1 MFGGKLGDLDAYV
14 PAAVNAG
21 GAGGGTGES
30 ALAWIKDDYKAAL
43 ERARSEGKLLFVN
56 FTGVACANCH
66 WMEAN
71 MLSRPEVAGVLK
83 GFVLVELFTD
93 RADAV
98 SQSNGDLQL
107 AKFQTAATP
116 FYAILDANEK
126 VVATYAGKTGDATEY
141 LAFLNKGAGAVP
153 AATAASAAAAA
164 PAAVSGSTGAGLKY
178 VALDGKPVETAGKVV
193 VLNFW
198 ATWCVP
204 CLQEIPSFNKLHKE
218 FSPKGVAVIGV
229 SMDEE
234 GAARV
239 QPFLKK
245 HPMQYAV
252 ALTSP
257 EISQQY
263 GVGDELPI
271 TVVLD
276 RSGKEVKRFTGFTAE
291 NEIQAAVQAAL

>member
-1 MFGGKLGDLDAYV
+1 
-14 PAAVNAG
+14 
-21 GAGGGTGES
+21 
-30 ALAWIKDDYKAAL
+30 
-43 ERARSEGKLLFVN
+43 
-56 FTGVACANCH
+56 
-66 WMEAN
+66 
-71 MLSRPEVAGVLK
+71 
-83 GFVLVELFTD
+83 
-93 RADAV
+93 
-98 SQSNGDLQL
+98 
-107 AKFQTAATP
+107 
-116 FYAILDANEK
+116 
-126 VVATYAGKTGDATEY
+126 
-141 LAFLNKGAGAVP
+141 
-153 AATAASAAAAA
+153 
-164 PAAVSGSTGAGLKY
+164 
-178 VALDGKPVETAGKVV
+178 V